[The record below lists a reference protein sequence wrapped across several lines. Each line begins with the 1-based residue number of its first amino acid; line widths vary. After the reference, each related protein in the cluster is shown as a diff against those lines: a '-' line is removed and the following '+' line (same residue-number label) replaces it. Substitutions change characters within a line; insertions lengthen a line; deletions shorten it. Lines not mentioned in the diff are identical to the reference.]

1 MHRLDLTTA
10 ALSIF
15 IALLLIISA
24 RSEESRPLRP
34 VRVAIFSGDGV
45 SKDAPA
51 QVRACLPVAESFE
64 VESVT
69 AKDIRG
75 GALEKFDVIIHPGG
89 SGSGQAKSLG
99 EAGREKV
106 REFVKRG
113 GGYVGVCAGAYLAS
127 AEYPWALK
135 LLDARV
141 VDDEHWARGT
151 GDVKLQITAAGRD
164 ALSTKQTSPT
174 VHYENGPLLGPA
186 KRSEIPDFESLATFE
201 TEIRKNDAPKGV
213 MLGTTAI
220 ARGTFGKGRVVCFS
234 PHPEKSRG
242 CEAFLTEGVKWAG
255 SAKKDGHNEG
265 SANKR

>member
-1 MHRLDLTTA
+1 MHRSVFTIT

-15 IALLLIISA
+15 VALLPVSTA
-24 RSEESRPLRP
+24 RSEGGKPSRPLR
-34 VRVAIFSGDGV
+34 VAIFNGDGV
-45 SKDAPA
+45 SKEAPA
-51 QVRACLPVAESFE
+51 QVKACLPEPEDFV
-64 VESVT
+64 VQNVT
-69 AKDIRG
+69 AKEIRS

-99 EAGREKV
+99 EEGRSKV

-113 GGYVGVCAGAYLAS
+113 GGFVGVCAGAYLAS
-127 AEYPWALK
+127 AEYPWSLK

-164 ALSTKQTSPT
+164 ALSKEQSSPT
-174 VHYENGPLLGPA
+174 VYYENGPLLGPA

-220 ARGTFGKGRVVCFS
+220 ARGKFGEGRVVCFS

-242 CEAFLTEGVKWAG
+242 CEAFLAEGVKWAG
-255 SAKKDGHNEG
+255 SATKDGG
-265 SANKR
+265 KK